1 MNKLLE
7 KNKLAEKHNLYNY
20 HSGGGCFHLA
30 LDTDID
36 EIMWLIND
44 VIDDNEP
51 SQDYPT
57 REDQRCIFG
66 IDLIYMEDESLKN
79 KVIKI
84 LDDYDLCRDWGFDT
98 PFFYDVFSNG
108 ITKVKRINEEISA
121 LVKEVA

>member
-66 IDLIYMEDESLKN
+66 IDLIYMEDESLKT

-84 LDDYDLCRDWGFDT
+84 LNAHNLLGDCDFET
-98 PFFYDVFSNG
+98 PYFYDVFSNG